1 MMKKSRAWRRAVP
14 VSPVDHVRGSPLAKV
29 TLVGYG
35 DFSNPDCMRT
45 YRTVKKIQKKMGSRL
60 RYVFRCFPEPL
71 EFAHSEAAAE
81 AVECASSQGKF
92 WEMHDRMFENQCA
105 SDEFNLAR
113 CAKKLG
119 LDLRRFRREMRGHV
133 HLAKVRAGR
142 KAGVRR
148 GVVQAPTFFINSL
161 RHESSFG
168 LTTLLPAVQAAAG
181 GS

>member
-1 MMKKSRAWRRAVP
+1 MKKKSRARRLEAR
-14 VSPVDHVRGSPLAKV
+14 VSPTDHFRGSPLAKV
-29 TLVGYG
+29 TLIGYG
-35 DFSNPDCMRT
+35 DFSNPDCTRT
-45 YRTVKKIQKKMGSRL
+45 YRTVKTIQKKMGSRL

-71 EFAHSEAAAE
+71 DFTNSEEAAE
-81 AVECASSQGKF
+81 AAECASAQGKF
-92 WEMHDRMFENQCA
+92 WEMHDCMFENQGA
-105 SDEFNLAR
+105 FDELHLAK
-113 CAKKLG
+113 CAKELG
-119 LDLRRFRREMRGHV
+119 LDLRQFRREMRGHV

-168 LTTLLPAVQAAAG
+168 LTTLLPAVQAATG